1 MPSLI
6 TFGEASAVFV
16 ARDIGRMRYCRDF
29 TIRPGGAEATVAV
42 GVQRL
47 GFETAWVS
55 ALGEDEMGYYIRSLV
70 AGEGVDVSRVTMVR
84 GKPTAVFLRERLPGG
99 DARHFYYRNDSAF
112 ANYTSTM
119 LDEAFIASAEIVH
132 LTGINPALSPNCH
145 EASWRVIEIARAH
158 GVKVS
163 FDPNVRLALWSREDA
178 RNTLEPYLAAADVVF
193 PGLEDMRMLY
203 GQLNVKDA
211 LSRLQD
217 LGCGNIAMKTGDG
230 NVIVFADGRI
240 TELPVEKIACP
251 VDLMGAGDAFAA
263 GCLAGL
269 LKQWDL
275 PMSAKLGI
283 LVAGLAIQMPGNIEA
298 MPTRREVELKMYGR
312 ADWKR

>member
-6 TFGEASAVFV
+6 TFGETSAVFV

-47 GFETAWVS
+47 GFETAWIS
-55 ALGEDEMGYYIRSLV
+55 ALGEDEMGHYIRSLV

-99 DARHFYYRNDSAF
+99 DARHFYYRKDSAF
-112 ANYTSTM
+112 ANYTPAM
-119 LDEAFIASAEIVH
+119 LDETFIASAKIVH
-132 LTGINPALSPNCH
+132 LTGINPALSPNCDA
-145 EASWRVIEIARAH
+145 ASWRVIEIARAQ

-163 FDPNVRLALWSREDA
+163 FDPNVRLALWSRDEA
-178 RNTLEPYLAAADVVF
+178 RKTLERYLAAADVVF
-193 PGLEDMRMLY
+193 PGIEDMQMLY
-203 GQLNVKDA
+203 GQLGVEEV
-211 LSRLQD
+211 LSRLRD
-217 LGCGNIAMKTGDG
+217 LGCRNIAMKTGDG
-230 NVIVFADGRI
+230 DVVVSVGGR
-240 TELPVEKIACP
+240 TTVLPVKKIAFP

-269 LKQWDL
+269 LKEWDL
-275 PMSAKLGI
+275 ARSAKLGI
-283 LVAGLAIQMPGNIEA
+283 TVAGLAIEMPGNIEA
-298 MPTRREVELKMYGR
+298 MPTWEEVERKMHGGE
-312 ADWKR
+312 DWKR